1 MKIVCIS
8 NVLDD
13 EILEDLVVGE
23 VYEAIEDPRYTYNDV
38 YHIVNDDPNE
48 YTFYSVKLF
57 KRMDEMRDDKLNE
70 LGI

>member
-13 EILEDLVVGE
+13 EILEDLIVGE

-38 YHIVNDDPNE
+38 YHLVGEDPNE

-70 LGI
+70 LEI

>member
-8 NVLDD
+8 NALDD
-13 EILEDLVVGE
+13 YIIQDLIVGK
-23 VYEAIEDPRYTYNDV
+23 VYEAIEDPRYTYNTV
-38 YHIVNDDPNE
+38 YHLAGEDPNN

-57 KRMDEMRDDKLNE
+57 KRLDELREDKLKD

>member
-8 NVLDD
+8 NALDD
-13 EILEDLVVGE
+13 YIIQDLIVGK

-38 YHIVNDDPNE
+38 YHLAGEDAN
-48 YTFYSVKLF
+48 TFYSVKLF
-57 KRMDEMRDDKLNE
+57 KRLDELRDDKLKD

>member
-8 NVLDD
+8 NVLDG
-13 EILEDLVVGE
+13 EILEDLIVGE

-38 YHIVNDDPNE
+38 YHLVGEDPNE

>member
-13 EILEDLVVGE
+13 EILEDLIVGE

-38 YHIVNDDPNE
+38 YHLVGEDPNE

>member
-13 EILEDLVVGE
+13 YIIQDLVVGE
-23 VYEAIEDPRYTYNDV
+23 IYEALEDPRYTYNDV
-38 YHIVNDDPNE
+38 YHLVGEDPND
-48 YTFYSVKLF
+48 YTFYSAKLF
-57 KRMDEMRDDKLNE
+57 KRLDELREDKLKD

>member
-13 EILEDLVVGE
+13 EILEDLIVGE

-38 YHIVNDDPNE
+38 YHLVGEDPNE
-48 YTFYSVKLF
+48 YTFYSVILF